1 MNGCAGRSHSVPGNP
16 FYSDRVQDQMRLEAA
31 RPRALPQTPL
41 TGDGMESQPIQN
53 GSNQVVNNGLL
64 ASLDGSGKGRGV
76 QSAGAMPEPTQPLP
90 TEGQRSLQTEG
101 RMPDAEVS
109 RKPESPGDGLQRAV
123 EGELVDFLRQQNA
136 QLMEEL
142 SALRTKVDRNQG
154 PGVVPSSEGAVSGN
168 GSWEFASE
176 PTARQGRP
184 GSRTP
189 RSRIRAQV
197 PSPAR
202 RVITEDLRFTPNGTR
217 VPDAPPPEDS
227 KEEFRPAPPLPP
239 FPNVMDDSKLDMY
252 DTCES
257 KPPAKTGDVAW
268 KPRSERD
275 DVLSPAEAKQLW
287 LAREGRAVQSV
298 WDNVPVSPS
307 FRQSAYWAS
316 GFEGRDNRYHGLPS
330 DQAFAMHQ
338 LPGSRMEGDRALQ
351 RVLGD
356 QYGQARAPAVH
367 GDVHG
372 QARAPMLHG
381 VPHDQ
386 ARIPAVLGDLR
397 CHDRASSG
405 LHGLQQDQARAPT
418 AVHGDHLCQ
427 DRADAVHGA
436 AHDRGRALHAAH
448 YGGSQ
453 ELHHNGSGHSCHLP
467 RHDGVGGDYGGGRP
481 SPWSDGGVN
490 NLNTKA
496 ELPDLLSTATP
507 LQFGDWVHLSTPV
520 LKDISSVS
528 ARWWELTWREAKAY
542 YQDWQRSTPL
552 ARIQIFPK
560 LPDELGMPQYQ
571 RTEQRGVQMLLKAIP
586 AAEQQSLVTDRILS
600 STAILYKLLVRFQPG
615 GAGEKQILLQ
625 QLTSMPK
632 TTTVVEIAEALR
644 NWRRHFGRALEV
656 EAVLPDGVLLLKAL
670 DGPIQQLGALDPQAA
685 FRLAQSRMQLRLDE
699 HPSQDTLWSFS
710 QCLLAEAETLCLLQG
725 TPDGPSTPLKL
736 KQLDG
741 STPSPAKTTTPDPK
755 QKASST
761 ADKPCRY
768 FISDSGCKAGKSCK
782 WLHSWDGVSDKASRC
797 WICGGKDHRKQE
809 CTAKSSKP
817 NKGEPNGSGG
827 GRGGSSNANA
837 KTNAGSNQ
845 TSSTATVGGKAGAA
859 AANASKASPTP
870 GINEMSAPTGDGKG
884 SGGSPPQPPVTTS
897 TETNEKGS
905 SSEKS
910 GAGDLLNE
918 AAQLLKSLRLG
929 PKLKVM
935 KLDKVAGPVLD
946 QEEQA
951 WILLDSGATH
961 ALRPAVDAEEWSNA
975 LSTVVTLAEGSTE
988 KFRLKANT
996 KVLLVSPRDDPAW
1009 ILPMGGLAELG
1020 YTLKWSDS
1028 QVQLLDDQG
1037 RNLEV
1042 MIKNGCPMVPRKLG
1056 EKLMSDMEETQLQQ
1070 HRKLVIIKTLLADKD
1085 LVDPQSLDIET
1096 AMTAKIKKVFPGL
1109 PDEVLMRIIPDLELF
1124 RSSKLGQ
1131 YLPWNR
1137 RKRRSVERAQNII
1150 LHVFSGPDHKYW
1162 ERKLSNAT
1170 TAVLCVDLDGD
1181 VRANML
1187 DRHVFGYLLNLACT
1201 GRVKCI
1207 LGGPPCRTISA
1218 LRYQQDNG
1226 PRVVRTEEFP
1236 YGVPNMSMAEAET
1249 VMDDVTLWFRFLA
1262 LYIMA
1267 EEVRQDDEP
1276 QTDLVLEQP
1285 EDPARYRSQMDVE
1298 KYGFMSV
1305 FRTQEWADFQW
1316 RYKINLLHCD
1326 QGAMGHPKRKPTT
1339 LAVVNKELLNLD
1351 KLRGA
1356 PADERQQAELYQ
1368 SMSME
1373 ERCRTSKTWS
1383 AWAPGLKEALVVA
1396 IKNRL
1401 EQNCPT
1407 SPRSQP
1413 GRQHGRPDLRALSA
1427 TALAQWKSHFL
1438 HDHLPARRDC
1448 VHCVRAQ
1455 ARSKAHKKVSHP
1467 DAYTLSV
1474 DLSGKMVAGWDQGH
1488 ERTRYIM
1495 VACYTFPVDASGA
1508 PLIDPPDDVG
1518 GRSHEPADVPL
1529 PTPEELDL
1537 EEDENGDPDL
1547 TEEGDPFPVPED
1559 AADLADP
1566 QDPLRE
1572 QHHEPPELPAAQQES
1587 LGGALDAWSKLVQEA
1602 QQVGVKNLT
1611 FVETLSS
1618 RAVTHVLPALARIRA
1633 RLCALG
1639 LPLLRVHCDRARELC
1654 SKEVRKWTLDRG
1666 IITTLTTGS
1675 SFKSNGRVENE
1686 VGSIK
1691 RAIRTLVSAKICTLE
1706 QWPLAARHIAERR
1719 LRLQLQR
1726 VGWPSAP
1733 LLRFGSRAFALRK
1746 SWQERYFPWRDCREE
1761 VVILGPDRF
1770 SSLTS
1775 TNYYV
1780 QSVATK
1786 KYFYTDDVVV
1796 TTPDQQAIED
1806 AVFLPVRGEQPMLL
1820 DGHAPHRRIHGK
1832 QHVPALQSMMFI
1844 EGENGWG
1851 NGIDFEVPSYI
1862 QKHFDLEA
1870 VTGSGDESWTL
1881 GTDTDQTSANSK
1893 PSTPD
1898 SQVPLEEEL
1907 YGGGDLEEASNNWAG
1922 DSYPVASQLNGPSAL
1937 RFMHA
1942 NVTDFVADEMSRLD
1956 AMSSN
1961 QVLWMPSISEAI
1973 QLKAQLELQLRQLQ
1987 QHEHQDE
1994 LERVDQEFLVT
2005 KTISNAEV
2013 WSNLEAWSESIKK
2026 EYDQLVHAKQAVRQ
2040 VSKEYLQQISKE
2052 KNLPIEMLPGKMV
2065 HTRKAGTGAYRS
2077 RAVCCGNYASHTE
2090 DVADKY
2096 ASGADGNQIRMMI
2109 RQAAMQSWSLF
2120 GTDIRVAF
2128 LNAPKRDVTKITAM
2142 EIPRVFQKLNL
2153 AQTHEV
2159 WIIEKAL
2166 YGLVTSPKDW
2176 GLHRDQTLPSISWS
2190 RLRDG
2195 VEVKGNFVKTP
2206 DENVWRLE
2214 EVNLQTGEQFWAGLM
2229 SVYVDDLLIAADDC
2243 TGAAAM
2249 DALSKTWSISD
2260 VEKAGINSPIKY
2272 CGFEIEAH
2280 PGGDGYV
2287 ISQKM
2292 YEQEM
2297 IQRWNIVD
2305 QVSFPQFKVSENDDT
2320 PDGPVDPESIKTAQS
2335 MAGALL
2341 WLTTRTRPD
2350 LAMGVSVVCRLATR
2364 NPLKS
2369 IEVATILMKYIKA
2382 MPGGLHY
2389 PCGIPDSEWGS
2400 RGQLKVARHGKL
2412 LEGFADIS
2420 FGAGSKHRSLQGLAV
2435 FYAGCIVSWQSS
2447 QQAFV
2452 CHSTAEAELVSYCD
2466 ALNAGRSLESMIC
2479 SMLKEPVGS
2488 PSLQR
2493 IIYGDNAAAISI
2505 AHGTGQAN
2513 WRTRHLRV
2521 RASYLREAVDGTA
2534 PEGLWRLLHLR
2545 GTELVADGLTKPLSG
2560 QAFYAFLI
2568 DLGMKRPARSHDDNG
2583 GSHAAVMAMLA
2594 GSLMLSG
2601 CESGEGGDEAESAAL
2616 WVGGALLMAF
2626 GAIYVGQLTCNSVR
2640 CCLRRLHGSLKPPTD
2655 DGSRSS
2661 GSSDATGMSSN
2672 DAEVKPREQPHP
2684 RSSVSTSLNITIQS
2698 QHASGSLRDTGLEQ
2712 AVSSGA
2718 VLGPEQA
2725 SSSGA
2730 ALGPEQAVSSGAA
2743 LGPVQATFS
2752 GAVSGPEQAASSGL
2766 VLGPVQA
2773 SSSGSMSGLVQASS
2787 SGTAIGL
2794 EQANTTGVTQ
2804 GPVQASVPVSSSS
2817 QVVDAVAR
2825 ALLADEDFDPAGLAP
2840 KRDSSGVV
2848 RSEPSAAAERVSS
2861 SRASPKENDIT
2872 NQWNRFQHEHRG
2884 KGLSSSTLAKMYK
2897 REKDKM
2903 PWALWPFWSW
2913 VLTRSHGWLVLQS
2926 CAASTNWEVYQRS
2939 RENTAMYQRS
2949 IGGSL
2954 MHEALY
2960 QALTPYLEA
2969 SFVQEKW
2976 ACCEDSK

>member
-1 MNGCAGRSHSVPGNP
+1 MNGCAGRSQSVPLMGNP
-16 FYSDRVQDQMRLEAA
+16 FYSDRLRDQITLEMA
-31 RPRALPQTPL
+31 RPQTLPQTPGSGMSVQPVQDRSNL
-41 TGDGMESQPIQN
+41 AVATGP
-53 GSNQVVNNGLL
+53 L
-64 ASLDGSGKGRGV
+64 AHESGKGRGGI
-76 QSAGAMPEPTQPLP
+76 SAGLLNEESPQPVD
-90 TEGQRSLQTEG
+90 EQRGMRTEG
-101 RMPDAEVS
+101 RMPAGEGSGSTGPPIPAKGHGRDE
-109 RKPESPGDGLQRAV
+109 ESGLQRAL
-123 EGELVDFLRQQNA
+123 EGEIVDLLRRQNA
-136 QLMEEL
+136 QLAEEL
-142 SALRTKVDRNQG
+142 AALRSKVDGNSG
-154 PGVVPSSEGAVSGN
+154 PGMVPRSDGAVSGN
-168 GSWEFASE
+168 GSWEMASGASVPPE
-176 PTARQGRP
+176 RSGRH

-189 RSRIRAQV
+189 RSRIRSQL

-202 RVITEDLRFTPNGTR
+202 RVKNDPRFTPNGTR
-217 VPDAPPPEDS
+217 VPDHPPPSDS
-227 KEEFRPAPPLPP
+227 PVVPAPPMPP

-257 KPPAKTGDVAW
+257 KPRAKNGDVAW

-316 GFEGRDNRYHGLPS
+316 GFEGRDNRYNGLPS

-367 GDVHG
+367 GDVYG
-372 QARAPMLHG
+372 QG
-381 VPHDQ
+381 
-386 ARIPAVLGDLR
+386 
-397 CHDRASSG
+397 RASSG
-405 LHGLQQDQARAPT
+405 LHGLQHDQARAPTAVHGDHLCQDRAPT

-427 DRADAVHGA
+427 DRADAVHGP

-496 ELPDLLSTATP
+496 ELPDLPSTATP

-615 GAGEKQILLQ
+615 GACEKQIFLQ

-755 QKASST
+755 QKTSST

-827 GRGGSSNANA
+827 GRGGSSNA

-897 TETNEKGS
+897 TATNEKGS

-961 ALRPAVDAEEWSNA
+961 ALRPAVDVEEWSNA

-1056 EKLMSDMEETQLQQ
+1056 EKLMSDMEEIQLQQ

-1448 VHCVRAQ
+1448 IHCVRAQ

-1746 SWQERYFPWRDCREE
+1746 SWQERYFPWRECREE

-1851 NGIDFEVPSYI
+1851 NGIDFEVPYYI

-1973 QLKAQLELQLRQLQ
+1973 KLKAQLELQLRQLQ

-2159 WIIEKAL
+2159 WIIDKAL

-2305 QVSFPQFKVSENDDT
+2305 QVAFPQFKVSENDDT

-2364 NPLKS
+2364 NPVKS
-2369 IEVATILMKYIKA
+2369 IEVATILMKYVKA

-2389 PCGIPDSEWGS
+2389 PCGIPESEWGS

-2412 LEGFADIS
+2412 LEVFADIS

-2466 ALNAGRSLESMIC
+2466 ALNAGRSAEAMIC
-2479 SMLKEPVGS
+2479 AILKEPIGS
-2488 PSLQR
+2488 PVLQR

-2521 RASYLREAVDGTA
+2521 RASFLREAVDGTA
-2534 PEGLWRLLHLR
+2534 PEGIWRLLHLR

-2560 QAFYAFLI
+2560 QAFYAFLL
-2568 DLGMKRPARSHDDNG
+2568 DLGMKRSVKTKDDAG
-2583 GSHAAVMAMLA
+2583 GSHAAVMAMMV

-2616 WVGGALLMAF
+2616 WVSGALLMAF
-2626 GAIYVGQLTCNSVR
+2626 GAIYVGQRTCNSVR
-2640 CCLRRLHGSLKPPTD
+2640 CCLRRLHGSLKPSTD
-2655 DGSRSS
+2655 DDSCAS
-2661 GSSDATGMSSN
+2661 GSSDATGKFSQAAGSKSG
-2672 DAEVKPREQPHP
+2672 DQSTPAT
-2684 RSSVSTSLNITIQS
+2684 STSTSLNITIQAAPV
-2698 QHASGSLRDTGLEQ
+2698 QCDDAARASGISRAVAGPVQ
-2712 AVSSGA
+2712 APSSCT

-2725 SSSGA
+2725 TSLS
-2730 ALGPEQAVSSGAA
+2730 AVS
-2743 LGPVQATFS
+2743 
-2752 GAVSGPEQAASSGL
+2752 
-2766 VLGPVQA
+2766 
-2773 SSSGSMSGLVQASS
+2773 
-2787 SGTAIGL
+2787 GL
-2794 EQANTTGVTQ
+2794 EQANLSGALR
-2804 GPVQASVPVSSSS
+2804 GPEQASL
-2817 QVVDAVAR
+2817 VVDAVASALIANEDCFPLGRPLR
-2825 ALLADEDFDPAGLAP
+2825 ADGAAAAT
-2840 KRDSSGVV
+2840 SSG
-2848 RSEPSAAAERVSS
+2848 PL
-2861 SRASPKENDIT
+2861 
-2872 NQWNRFQHEHRG
+2872 F
-2884 KGLSSSTLAKMYK
+2884 
-2897 REKDKM
+2897 
-2903 PWALWPFWSW
+2903 
-2913 VLTRSHGWLVLQS
+2913 
-2926 CAASTNWEVYQRS
+2926 
-2939 RENTAMYQRS
+2939 
-2949 IGGSL
+2949 
-2954 MHEALY
+2954 
-2960 QALTPYLEA
+2960 
-2969 SFVQEKW
+2969 
-2976 ACCEDSK
+2976 